1 MKKII
6 VNLKVAVMYT
16 LLLKLQCIL
25 TTHCMAAGTC
35 TICAATKNTMNL
47 KSGYA
52 MLLELHCTTGTIGCK
67 YMYLIVKVRI
77 RNFRVS
83 PFWFCDAI
91 TMCDDVVMREIVPF
105 TN

>member
-1 MKKII
+1 
-6 VNLKVAVMYT
+6 
-16 LLLKLQCIL
+16 
-25 TTHCMAAGTC
+25 
-35 TICAATKNTMNL
+35 
-47 KSGYA
+47 